1 MTALEYVEQRKI
13 VAIVRGL
20 EPDYLLRL
28 GHALEEG
35 GIGLMEVTYDQRAPE
50 SWAATAKAVQAVE
63 KEFGE
68 RLLVGAGTV
77 ITPEQVRLTYEAGGH
92 YLVTPTTQPEI
103 IRMGKDL
110 GLGLFPGAFSATE
123 ILSAYEAGADAV
135 KVFPASCVGPGYIK
149 AIRGPLSHIPLMAV
163 GGINEKNAA
172 DYLKAG
178 CVGLGVGGN
187 LVNKEWIRN
196 GEWEKITALAR
207 AFMAAVS
214 EG

>member
-50 SWAATAKAVQAVE
+50 SWAATAKAIQAVE
-63 KEFGE
+63 KEFGD

-77 ITPEQVRLTYEAGGH
+77 ITPEQVHLTYEAGGH

-103 IRMGKDL
+103 IRMGKAL

-172 DYLKAG
+172 DYMKAG

-207 AFMAAVS
+207 AFMAAVN
-214 EG
+214 EA

>member
-28 GHALEEG
+28 GHAFVEG

-50 SWAATAKAVQAVE
+50 SWTATAKGIEAVE
-63 KEFGE
+63 KEFGD

-77 ITPEQVRLTYEAGGH
+77 ITPEQVHLTYEAGGH

-172 DYLKAG
+172 DYMKAD

-207 AFMAAVS
+207 AFLAAVN
-214 EG
+214 EA

>member
-50 SWAATAKAVQAVE
+50 SWAATAKAIQAVE
-63 KEFGE
+63 KEFGD

-172 DYLKAG
+172 DYMKAG

>member
-50 SWAATAKAVQAVE
+50 SWAATAKAIQAVE
-63 KEFGE
+63 EEFGE

-214 EG
+214 EA

>member
-28 GHALEEG
+28 GHAFVEG
-35 GIGLMEVTYDQRAPE
+35 GIGLMELTYDQRAPE
-50 SWAATAKAVQAVE
+50 SWAATAKAIEALE
-63 KEFGE
+63 KEFGDS
-68 RLLVGAGTV
+68 LLVGAGTV

-163 GGINEKNAA
+163 GGINEKHAA
-172 DYLKAG
+172 DYMKAG

-207 AFMAAVS
+207 AFLAAVN